1 MVRGHHYHGGPI
13 AKKGEKS
20 WKAMTGSE
28 VQIQMAK
35 QTNTE
40 NHTTGI
46 KLENRTPNKIEGNLM
61 YMFGIEKKCSGGRQK
76 KEMETSHEGCRRK
89 LARAKYIPEM
99 QDGLPST
106 LTCSNICL
114 GFPRL

>member
-46 KLENRTPNKIEGNLM
+46 KLENRTPNKTEGNLM
-61 YMFGIEKKCSGGRQK
+61 YMFGIEKKCSGERQK
-76 KEMETSHEGCRRK
+76 RWRHPMKIAGENWQEPNTSQRCK
-89 LARAKYIPEM
+89 MAY
-99 QDGLPST
+99 LPH
-106 LTCSNICL
+106 
-114 GFPRL
+114 